1 MMRDL
6 LLRRGSGMAWHRS
19 LYGRIA
25 IGYLLLM
32 TIALAAQGA
41 VILWM
46 VDRNARSRPPGTT
59 RLLADELE
67 RQLRMDPATD
77 LQAFAESIRPGQHV
91 FVVMKDGRVVG
102 TRRPDETTV
111 QKAVEELN
119 RSRDGVLP
127 STWETSIYRAVAVT
141 SNGRTVGVL
150 GIVPQTPWE
159 RYGVAIAII
168 ALSLLGG
175 GTLVSAVL
183 LVGPVRRRIEDLQS
197 AAFRLGG
204 GDTTA
209 RAREGGSDEVAEL
222 ASAFNAMADELGK
235 REAAVMMSN
244 RARQQLLADVS
255 HELMTPLTAVLGHL
269 ETLTMSEVRLDDQR
283 RLRHVMVARREAQR
297 IERLVGDLLDA
308 ARLEGGGGNLAA
320 EPVSVATLLEGVVT
334 LHEDDCTARGIQ
346 MTVQA
351 ADGLHV
357 LGDSFRLEQALQ
369 NVTANALRHTPP
381 GGSVR
386 LAADRVGNRVVLT
399 VTDSG
404 EGIEPEH
411 LPLIFDRFY
420 KASSARGTAT
430 VGTGLGLSI
439 VKAIVERHGGRV
451 TASSIVGEGTT
462 IRIELPYTAIPA
474 PVMSAAPV

>member
-1 MMRDL
+1 MENL
-6 LLRRGSGMAWHRS
+6 GIGRRSGVAWHRS

-32 TIALAAQGA
+32 TIALAAQGS

-59 RLLADELE
+59 RLIADELQ
-67 RQLRMDPATD
+67 RKLQDNPAVD
-77 LQAFAESIRPGQHV
+77 LQQFTETIRPGQHV
-91 FVVMKDGRVVG
+91 FLIMKDGRVVG
-102 TRRPDETTV
+102 ARRPDETTL
-111 QKAVEELN
+111 QKAAEELN

-141 SNGRTVGVL
+141 SNGATVGVL

-183 LVGPVRRRIEDLQS
+183 LVGPVRRRIDDLQS

-209 RAREGGSDEVAEL
+209 RAREGGSDEVADL
-222 ASAFNAMADELGK
+222 ATAFNAMAEELGK
-235 REAAVMMSN
+235 REAAVMLSN

-269 ETLTMSEVRLDDQR
+269 ETLMMAEVRLDDQR
-283 RLRHVMVARREAQR
+283 RLRHVAVARREAQR

-308 ARLEGGGGNLAA
+308 ARLEGGGGNLTAA
-320 EPVSVATLLEGVVT
+320 PVSVPMLLEDVMAH
-334 LHEDDCTARGIQ
+334 HEDECIGRGIR
-346 MTVQA
+346 MSFR
-351 ADGLHV
+351 ADADLHV
-357 LGDSFRLEQALQ
+357 LGDAFRLDQALQ
-369 NVTANALRHTPP
+369 NVTANALRHTPD

-386 LAADRVGNRVVLT
+386 LAAERVGKMVVLT

-404 EGIEPEH
+404 EGIDPEH

-430 VGTGLGLSI
+430 AGTGLGLSI
-439 VKAIVERHGGRV
+439 VKAIIERHGGRI
-451 TASSIVGEGTT
+451 TASSSVGRGTT
-462 IRIELPYTAIPA
+462 IRMEVPFVDVPVPA
-474 PVMSAAPV
+474 LTPLHA

>member
-1 MMRDL
+1 MIPGL
-6 LLRRGSGMAWHRS
+6 LSRRVSSVVWHRS

-67 RQLRMDPATD
+67 RQLQGNPSID
-77 LQAFAESIRPGQHV
+77 LQEFAETIRPGQHV

-102 TRRPDETTV
+102 ARRPVETTV

-127 STWETSIYRAVAVT
+127 STWETSIYRAVAVVN
-141 SNGRTVGVL
+141 NGRTVGVL

-159 RYGVAIAII
+159 RYGVAIAIV
-168 ALSLLGG
+168 ALSLLGSG
-175 GTLVSAVL
+175 ALVSAVL
-183 LVGPVRRRIEDLQS
+183 LVGPVRRRIDDLQS

-204 GDTTA
+204 GDPTA

-283 RLRHVMVARREAQR
+283 RLRHVVVARREAQR

-308 ARLEGGGGNLAA
+308 ARLEGGGGNLMA
-320 EPVSVATLLEGVVT
+320 EPVSVAALLEDVET
-334 LHEDDCTARGIQ
+334 HHEDECAARGIG
-346 MTVQA
+346 MTIRA
-351 ADGLHV
+351 PGWLHV
-357 LGDSFRLEQALQ
+357 LGDGFRLGQALQ
-369 NVTANALRHTPP
+369 NVTANALRHTPD
-381 GGSVR
+381 GGEVR
-386 LAADRVGNRVVLT
+386 LTAERAGNGVVLT

-404 EGIEPEH
+404 EGIAPED

-430 VGTGLGLSI
+430 AGSGLGLSI

-451 TASSIVGEGTT
+451 TASSVVGRGTT
-462 IRIELPYTAIPA
+462 IRMELPFADVPA
-474 PVMSAAPV
+474 PMWSAAPV